1 MERFK
6 IQKNSEIGRFLV
18 TNIDLHAGEYLFE
31 DFPFA
36 CGPKARSLCCCL
48 ECYSP
53 VDGTA
58 SGSRC
63 QKCSWPICDDCL
75 KLTEFQA
82 HKRECEIFT
91 ATKCKFFN
99 LKDANSTCIQLDCIT
114 PLRVILEKEAN
125 PQRWKDEVEPMQH
138 HREERINS
146 SAWNADQQN
155 IVSYLLSRCMLKAKG
170 ITEEL
175 IQQIIGILE
184 VNTFEART
192 SKGDA
197 IRCLYTKLAIS
208 SHSCSPNTTHAI
220 HPSDN
225 YR

>member
-1 MERFK
+1 MEPYEIR
-6 IQKNSEIGRFLV
+6 KNAEVGRFLV
-18 TNIDLHAGEYLFE
+18 ASRDLNAGEYLFE
-31 DFPFA
+31 DIPFTF
-36 CGPKARSLCCCL
+36 GPKARSNCCCL
-48 ECYSP
+48 ECHSP
-53 VDGTA
+53 IDGTA

-63 QKCSWPICDDCL
+63 HFCSWPICEDCL
-75 KLTEFQA
+75 KFKEFSV
-82 HKRECEIFT
+82 HKRECDIFT
-91 ATKCKFFN
+91 AANCKFFN
-99 LKDANSTCIQLDCIT
+99 LKDATSTCLQLDCIT

-125 PQRWKDEVEPMQH
+125 PQRWKNEVEPMQH

-146 SAWNADQQN
+146 PAWNADQQN
-155 IVSYLLSRCMLKAKG
+155 IVSYLLGPCKLKARG

-175 IQQIIGILE
+175 IQQVIGILE